1 MKHLP
6 ARVGFW
12 LFLPVSAVQGL
23 WLRKTAT
30 RLPEAS
36 GDRTG
41 VCGQGTPIYLL
52 AMGDSIIV
60 GVGTGTTDRSLPV
73 QFAQALAEIQRGSV
87 QWRLEGKNGADI
99 SHLRQRINRLDQNQK
114 ADLIL
119 ISIGVNNVTGLSSTR
134 EWRSQF
140 KALVAELNT
149 KWPKARVIFTGLPPM
164 GRFPLPPQPLRF
176 TLGLRAASFDR
187 IAAEVVS
194 QHSNMLHVPTDIDP
208 VEQEFCED
216 GFHPSAE
223 SCAYWAKELAQRFE
237 ADNLDSLNSVK
248 GSK

>member
-194 QHSNMLHVPTDIDP
+194 QHSSMLHVPTDIDP

>member
-52 AMGDSIIV
+52 AMGDSIIA

>member
-6 ARVGFW
+6 ARIGFW
-12 LFLPVSAVQGL
+12 LFLPISAVQGL

-73 QFAQALAEIQRGSV
+73 QFAQALAEIRHGSV

-134 EWRSQF
+134 EWRFQF

-149 KWPKARVIFTGLPPM
+149 KWPKTRVIFTGLPPM

-237 ADNLDSLNSVK
+237 ADNLDS
-248 GSK
+248 

>member
-194 QHSNMLHVPTDIDP
+194 QHPKMLHVPTDIDP